1 MGRIAM
7 VALMALMS
15 FIIETVQGRDFTF
28 ALTGDVMMGTD
39 YPESSRGKYLPAHD
53 GRYLLKDVDSLLRT
67 ADVAA
72 INLEGTVFDEGGKP
86 KECKDSTLCY
96 IFRTPSRYLANLV
109 NSGVDLVSIANNHV
123 NDFGKEGIDL
133 TMKNLRD
140 AGISYA
146 GMRSSASSVII
157 ERAGKKIGFAAFA
170 HNRGTLNIMDME
182 EVRRVINELK
192 DSADIVLVSFHG
204 GGEGAKYTRVPHAME
219 ECFGEKRGDVEKFA
233 HVAIDAGAD
242 VVFGHGPHVTRAMEI
257 YRDRLIMYS
266 LGNFCTPYRVNLKGL
281 NGHAPLVTVKVD
293 DSGRF
298 TGGKIYPF
306 VQSRGVGPR
315 EDKTGA
321 VIRQIRRLSMLD
333 FPNSPLKISVDG
345 TLSR

>member
-7 VALMALMS
+7 AVLIS
-15 FIIETVQGRDFTF
+15 FMGIMVQGRDFTF
-28 ALTGDVMMGTD
+28 ALAGDVMMGTD
-39 YPESSRGKYLPAHD
+39 YPEWSRGKYLPAQN
-53 GRYLLKDVDSLLRT
+53 GQNLFKDVDSLLRA

-72 INLEGTVFDEGGKP
+72 INLEGTVFDKGGKP

-96 IFRTPSRYLANLV
+96 IFRTPSRYLSNLV
-109 NSGVDLVSIANNHV
+109 NSGVDLVSMANNHI
-123 NDFGKEGIDL
+123 NDFGREGIDL

-146 GMRSSASSVII
+146 GMRLSAPSVVI
-157 ERAGKKIGFAAFA
+157 ERAGKRIGFAAFA

-182 EVRRVINELK
+182 EVRRVIGDLK
-192 DSADIVLVSFHG
+192 DRADIVLVSFHG

-233 HVAIDAGAD
+233 HAAIDAGAD

-266 LGNFCTPYRVNLKGL
+266 LGNFCTPYRVNLNGI
-281 NGHAPLVTVKVD
+281 NGHAPLVTVTVD

-306 VQSRGVGPR
+306 IQSRGVGPR
-315 EDKTGA
+315 VDKTGA
-321 VIRQIRRLSMLD
+321 VIRQIRKLSALD
-333 FPNSPLKISVDG
+333 FPKSPLKISIDG